1 MPKGGARPGAGA
13 KPGVISEKLKK
24 KLLAAVRKVA
34 KQEGITP
41 HDVLAEILVKGMFK
55 GKKVDVKDWNVAYR
69 IYVDAFIIKSSHRM
83 IEGHKYPS
91 GVIILPEIRRPEKE
105 LPKEKDDEVA
115 KA

>member
-24 KLLAAVRKVA
+24 KLLAAVTKVA

-69 IYVDAFIIKSSHRM
+69 IYVDAFIIKSSHRTSEEHTYEHG
-83 IEGHKYPS
+83 I
-91 GVIILPEIRRPEKE
+91 IILPEIKRPTEDE
-105 LPKEKDDEVA
+105 MPKA
-115 KA
+115 

>member
-24 KLLAAVRKVA
+24 KLLAAVTKVA

-69 IYVDAFIIKSSHRM
+69 IYVDAFIIKSSHKT
-83 IEGHKYPS
+83 IEEHQYEHGI
-91 GVIILPEIRRPEKE
+91 IILPEIKRPTEDE
-105 LPKEKDDEVA
+105 IPKA
-115 KA
+115 